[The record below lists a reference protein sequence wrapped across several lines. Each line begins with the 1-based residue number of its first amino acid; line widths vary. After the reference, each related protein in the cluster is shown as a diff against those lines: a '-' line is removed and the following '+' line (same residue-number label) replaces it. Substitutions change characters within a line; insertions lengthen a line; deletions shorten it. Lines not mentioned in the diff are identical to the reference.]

1 MSGWLLMEPALVW
14 AAGLAGLAAGGAL
27 GAVLRLHLSRR
38 LGRRG
43 VLVANT
49 TSALVLGFTLG
60 LALPN
65 LLFMHGLDEG
75 WTGTAWMLVAS
86 LVSGLCLALGTWST
100 VAGHAADAVLASR
113 WGEAARLWAAHLGV
127 GMLVVAAG
135 WGLGLG
141 SHVLLARL

>member
-1 MSGWLLMEPALVW
+1 MSGWLLTGSALVW
-14 AAGLAGLAAGGAL
+14 AVGLAGLAGGGAL
-27 GAVLRLHLSRR
+27 GAVLRLRLSER
-38 LGRRG
+38 LGPRG

-65 LLFMHGLDEG
+65 LLFMRGLDEG
-75 WTGTAWMLVAS
+75 WTGTVGVFAGSV
-86 LVSGLCLALGTWST
+86 VFGLCLALGTWST

-113 WGEAARLWAAHLGV
+113 WGEATRLWVAHLSL
-127 GMLVVAAG
+127 GMLAVVAG

-141 SHVLLARL
+141 AHVLLARL